1 VIYLAFDRTARR
13 WSGKAPAKPKEVGA

>member
-13 WSGKAPAKPKEVGA
+13 WTGKAPHKTEGAGA